1 LSYAMM
7 RAVWAEERD
16 LGDPATLSAIAA
28 EQKLDGDALLA
39 AAGTPSAADAY
50 ESNTKAALEAGVFG
64 VPTFAVGDEL
74 FWGQDRLDLL
84 ARALA

>member
-1 LSYAMM
+1 MF
-7 RAVWAEERD
+7 WAC
-16 LGDPATLSAIAA
+16 GDR
-28 EQKLDGDALLA
+28 
-39 AAGTPSAADAY
+39 SAASIGRSPRPCLRNSSDAY